1 MTEQQGFPL
10 PSQIADVPGAE
21 NWRSM
26 YQYFTRFQP
35 DDDKRFW
42 FYNSMHFP
50 EPIPAFDS
58 VTSEIPYQ
66 AIGANTARLFVFP
79 TTLGIEHRI
88 VNGRVYIT
96 ANPVLDPAE
105 IGRRAEVFGPRAGYY
120 FEHWD
125 SLYEGWKERVRGLI
139 AEIEGIQVPQLPEW
153 EDDDV
158 VFESRGVAQNHYLVE
173 NFNKCLALYSK
184 MWHHHTEMLMLGY
197 GAYVVFFQFC
207 QQAFPEI
214 SDQTVA
220 RMVAGIDVIMYRPD
234 DELKA
239 LARLAVELGVDDL
252 FVEGAVAAD
261 VLAALETRGE
271 AGAKWLDEFAKARDP
286 WFHVSSGDGFY
297 HHHLSWNDDLTVP
310 FTALPGYVA
319 AVKAGGIAPRPTKQL
334 MAERER
340 IAAGYRELLP
350 TDDEK
355 AAFDQMLGLCRL
367 VFPFVEDHK
376 FYCEHWFT
384 TRFFQKIK
392 EFGALLARVGVLTE
406 ADDVFH
412 LHHTEIDQALSD
424 LSLAWAAGSPPLGAG
439 HFQPIIA
446 ERKRMIKVLKDWSPP
461 PALGPVPEALND
473 PAVRMLWGI
482 TQERIES
489 WLNPDPDEV
498 VGVAASSGVVEGV
511 ARVLHDVA
519 EIGSLREGE
528 ILVVPVTAPSW
539 APVFAKIQAA
549 VSDIGGSMSHAAIV
563 AREYGMPAVV
573 GCGDATKRIR
583 TGDRVRVDGDRGTV
597 RVLS

>member
-1 MTEQQGFPL
+1 MTEQAGFPL

-35 DDDKRFW
+35 EDDKRFW

-50 EPIPAFDS
+50 EPMPAFD
-58 VTSEIPYQ
+58 TITGEIPYQ

-105 IGRRAEVFGPRAGYY
+105 IERRAAEFGPRAGYY
-120 FEHWD
+120 FENWD
-125 SLYEGWKERVRGLI
+125 SLYEGWKVRLRALI
-139 AEIEGIQVPQLPEW
+139 TEVESIEVPSLPEW
-153 EDDDV
+153 EPGDV
-158 VFESRGVAQNHYLVE
+158 VFGALGVAQNHYLQE
-173 NFNKCLALYSK
+173 NFHRVLALYSK

-234 DELKA
+234 DELRA
-239 LARLAVELGVDDL
+239 LAKLAVELGVDDL
-252 FVEGAVAAD
+252 FAEGCDATFVLSALADRGTAGAAW
-261 VLAALETRGE
+261 LAALE
-271 AGAKWLDEFAKARDP
+271 AARDP

-319 AVKAGGIAPRPTKQL
+319 AIGAGTLTSRPTEL
-334 MAERER
+334 LISERER
-340 IAAGYRELLP
+340 IASGYRELLP
-350 TDDEK
+350 TADEQ

-384 TRFFQKIK
+384 TRFFQKVK
-392 EFGALLARVGVLTE
+392 EFGALLARFGVIGS

-412 LHHTEIDQALSD
+412 LHHTEIDQALAD
-424 LSLAWAAGSPPLGAG
+424 LSLAWAAGSPPLGGA
-439 HFQPIIA
+439 HFPPIIA
-446 ERKRMIKVLKDWSPP
+446 ERKRMLKVLADWSPP

-482 TQERIES
+482 TSERIAA

-498 VGVAASSGVVEGV
+498 VGVAASAGVVEGI
-511 ARVLHDVA
+511 ARVLHDVS
-519 EIGSLREGE
+519 EISSLRDGE

-539 APVFAKIQAA
+539 APVFAKIAAA
-549 VSDIGGSMSHAAIV
+549 VSDIGGAMSHAAIV

-597 RVLS
+597 RVI